1 MQVGMIMRKNER
13 WNIDTIDVAA
23 KKQTVEHNGKLY
35 KFFRFVKRNCKKLIV
50 VFVVLYILIF
60 AFGLLTTRIY
70 VDENGKRQAYR
81 VTFSDLKKEDDY
93 NELKN
98 SIADVRDLLA
108 EVTVVDIHLANGVYS
123 NYEAASH
130 YTSILDGQLDVMIPK
145 ITSLSMQDN
154 QKPIKEA
161 IESMLKNDL
170 AIYLQSISEVLTTGN
185 TGAVTTVLQH
195 REKALNTYEIIIEE
209 MKNISDSLHIEDS
222 SFYKWELKNAA
233 EKKDPTAILKSREG

>member
-1 MQVGMIMRKNER
+1 MQVWIMRKNER
-13 WNIDTIDVAA
+13 WNIDTIDVTA
-23 KKQTVEHNGKLY
+23 KKETVEHNGKIY
-35 KFFRFVKRNCKKLIV
+35 KLFRFVKRNCKKLIV
-50 VFVVLYILIF
+50 AFVMLYVVIF

-70 VDENGKRQAYR
+70 VDENGERQAYR

-98 SIADVRDLLA
+98 IIADVRDLLA
-108 EVTVVDIHLANGVYS
+108 EVTVVDIHLANGAYS
-123 NYEAASH
+123 NYKAASH

-145 ITSLSMQDN
+145 ITSLSVQDN

-170 AIYLQSISEVLTTGN
+170 AIYLQSISEILTTGN
-185 TGAVTTVLQH
+185 TGAVTTALQY
-195 REKALNTYEIIIEE
+195 RENALNTYEIIIEE
-209 MKNISDSLHIEDS
+209 MEKISDSLHIEDS

-233 EKKDPTAILKSREG
+233 EKKDPTAILKSKEG